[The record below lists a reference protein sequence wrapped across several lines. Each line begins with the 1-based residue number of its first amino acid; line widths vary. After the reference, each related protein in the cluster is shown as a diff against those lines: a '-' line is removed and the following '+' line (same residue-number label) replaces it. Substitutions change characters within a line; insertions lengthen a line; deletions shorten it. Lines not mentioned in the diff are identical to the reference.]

1 MHKRLSSRHLRFAM
15 LPAAAAVA
23 LALAACGG
31 GGGGGSG
38 PGGISLSGA
47 AIDAPLPG
55 AAITITSGAPLADG
69 GTTIGTATANSQG
82 SFTLSVTLPSGSVP
96 IFANAAAVGRSAGS
110 TPLEL
115 SSYLGQSD
123 VLATV
128 GTLSTINLPDLDISP
143 VSTAALAVYA
153 QTHAGSYST
162 LGPATYAST
171 IATYRNDIL
180 AIAAAV
186 KAVGDNYC
194 TPQASVSSTTDLARL
209 IASSATLSSSSSPST
224 TLATAAAVLGGTC
237 AQALPAL
244 QVAILADPDFAPE
257 LDLGDVIDANV
268 QSVVPGTYQLQALV
282 AETPMNWNVNTGSGS
297 VTTPGTPNPAEVLVD
312 PSVTIDASG
321 TVSSSDSMVSGTLV
335 GNLLTLNLK
344 DSAGRSYLVRAKIAS
359 LPSNLSSQQ
368 AYVIQGG
375 GVNTGSQLLASF
387 SAALAPA
394 AAVPVWNGYTSHT
407 SEDGGARCA
416 TGQYPLRFDL
426 DGLSARGHSD
436 SVGSLGACVTPSSNG
451 WSMSLASFNAISGDD
466 GEGHSFTMP
475 LVDTLTQGT
484 GTTPSTTI
492 TWSEAASPAAPFILE
507 APDLNLTV
515 GNSATSTSTT
525 YSGNAYYVMGTHAV
539 VVSSSSGGNVV
550 LNLQDNFMT
559 QLSESSHNV
568 GGDGSQQGDH

>member
-31 GGGGGSG
+31 GGGGSG
-38 PGGISLSGA
+38 PGGVSLSGA
-47 AIDAPLPG
+47 AIDAPMPG
-55 AAITITSGAPLADG
+55 ASVTITSGAPLADG
-69 GTTIGTATANSQG
+69 GSVIGTATANAQG

-115 SSYLGQSD
+115 TSYLGQSD
-123 VLATV
+123 VLASI
-128 GTLSTINLPDLDISP
+128 GTLSTINLPDLDVSP

-153 QTHAGSYST
+153 QTHGGSYAT

-194 TPQASVSSTTDLARL
+194 TPQISVSSTTDLASQ
-209 IASSATLSSSSSPST
+209 IAAGATLSSAASPST
-224 TLATAAAVLGGTC
+224 ALATAAAVLGGSC
-237 AQALPAL
+237 AQLPAL

-282 AETPMNWNVNTGSGS
+282 AETPVNWDVNTGSGS
-297 VTTPGTPNPAEVLVD
+297 VASTGTPNPAEVVMD
-312 PSVTIDASG
+312 PSVSIDASG
-321 TVSSSDSMVSGTLV
+321 KVTSSDGNVSGTLV
-335 GNLLTLNLK
+335 GNLLTLDLK
-344 DSAGRSYLVRAKIAS
+344 DGAGHSYLVRAKIAS
-359 LPSNLSSQQ
+359 LPTNLSSQQ

-387 SAALAPA
+387 AAALAPA
-394 AAVPVWNGYTSHT
+394 AAAPAWNGFSQA
-407 SEDGGARCA
+407 SSDDGGARCT
-416 TGQYPLRFDL
+416 TGQYALRFDL
-426 DGLSARGHSD
+426 DGLSAGGHSD
-436 SVGSLGACVTPSSNG
+436 SVGGLAACVTPSTSG
-451 WSMSLASFNAISGDD
+451 WSMNLASFNNISGDD
-466 GEGHSFTMP
+466 GHGYTFSMP
-475 LVDTLTQGT
+475 AVSTLTQGA
-484 GTTPSTTI
+484 GTPSSTVV
-492 TWSEAASPAAPFILE
+492 WSEATGPAAPFILE
-507 APDLNLTV
+507 APAINLTV
-515 GNSATSTSTT
+515 TGGAMSSPTT
-525 YSGNAYYVMGTHAV
+525 YSGNAYYVMGTHAI
-539 VVSSSSGGNVV
+539 VVSTSGGGNVV
-550 LNLQDNFMT
+550 LNMQDNSLT
-559 QLSESSHNV
+559 TVSESSHFQG